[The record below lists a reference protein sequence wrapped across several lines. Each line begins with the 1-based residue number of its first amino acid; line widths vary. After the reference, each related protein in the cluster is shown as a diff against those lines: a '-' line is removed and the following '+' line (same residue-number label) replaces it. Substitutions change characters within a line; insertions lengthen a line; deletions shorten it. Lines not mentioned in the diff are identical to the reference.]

1 MERTK
6 RKNMFRVELIIFLA
20 VIAAGLLI
28 LWIRWENSHATY
40 KNYDI
45 VMKKN
50 VYCEKTQTG
59 RLDLQIRR
67 KGGKK
72 VKLLQTE
79 QELKRSQSFQ
89 VVEDSYKLGIV
100 DGKSAYDGN
109 TYEQKYAGGTQYLTL
124 YYVNRATSGKHG
136 NMHLVMRDV
145 KNNKKLIN
153 IKTSPKVKKDA
164 RRYEYRGK
172 DLYVSEEGILLDAGS
187 DEEFYNSQA
196 MTAGLMT
203 VCWKNGKE
211 KQIQFDPN
219 ADVSEY
225 EAADILVP
233 KVTCSGDEEYEVGT
247 ESETVSEEEPEVI
260 HYYYA
265 LELGDWENIREIKL
279 GENVFAKAENLEKA
293 ADNLKKKKDKAKEK
307 KEKEEAEKN
316 AENQKKKEFY
326 TTDMS
331 LLNQPEDFHIS
342 DYYITNKVIAGNR
355 YYVDENHVLWG
366 QGMNYYAQLGI
377 NHPEDVGD
385 WYHTEYTEPQKI
397 AEHVVHVDASGNGYF
412 MMYLTEN
419 GELYGAGAN
428 LQGVLGKEA
437 GENDA
442 MNPQQNVVNQPK
454 LLMSDVSYMRAG
466 ATCAVA
472 LKKNGEV
479 YWWGEYLSG
488 EVSNIYGDGTLVY
501 TEPHK
506 MLDQAIY
513 VTTANRRSAAITANG
528 DLYTWGDNTYGQCG
542 YTGEKTFLTEPEKV
556 VEHVRMVWCDEIEQN
571 SAWTDLA
578 NVNPNDFGMTSYD
591 DTFVLTKDGK
601 MYAAGTNIGTDSK
614 QNTSYG
620 EGEDDERS
628 DENKWTTYS
637 AKFLSIEVKEYV
649 FGSDPSEEY
658 TGEKEIQ
665 IEGTAAEG
673 LAE

>member
-211 KQIQFDPN
+211 KQIQFNPN

>member
-6 RKNMFRVELIIFLA
+6 RKNVFRAELIIFLA
-20 VIAAGLLI
+20 VIVVSLLV

-45 VMKKN
+45 VVKKN

-59 RLDLQIRR
+59 RVDLQIRR

-72 VKLLQTE
+72 AKLLQTQ
-79 QELKRSQSFQ
+79 QELKQSQSFQ
-89 VVEDSYKLGIV
+89 IVEDSYKLGLV
-100 DGKSAYDGN
+100 DDASAYDGN
-109 TYEQKYAGGTQYLTL
+109 IYEQKNAGGTQYLTL
-124 YYVNRATSGKHG
+124 YYVNHEASGRQGK
-136 NMHLVMRDV
+136 MHLVMNDA
-145 KNNKKLIN
+145 KTGKELIN

-172 DLYVSEEGILLDAGS
+172 DLYVSEEGILLDAGT

-225 EAADILVP
+225 EAADIIVP
-233 KVTCSGDEEYEVGT
+233 KVTSTGKEK
-247 ESETVSEEEPEVI
+247 SEEI
-260 HYYYA
+260 HCYYA
-265 LELGDWENIREIKL
+265 LELSDWENIREIKL

-293 ADNLKKKKDKAKEK
+293 TDDLNKKKKKSKEEKA
-307 KEKEEAEKN
+307 KEEAEKN

-331 LLNQPEDFHIS
+331 LLNQPED
-342 DYYITNKVIAGNR
+342 VGN
-355 YYVDENHVLWG
+355 
-366 QGMNYYAQLGI
+366 
-377 NHPEDVGD
+377 
-385 WYHTEYTEPQKI
+385 WYHEEYMEPQKI
-397 AEHVVHVDASGNGYF
+397 AEHVVHVDASANGYF

-428 LQGVLGKEA
+428 LQGILGKEP

-466 ATCAVA
+466 ATCAIA
-472 LKKNGEV
+472 LKKNGEA
-479 YWWGEYLSG
+479 YWWGEFMSG
-488 EVSNIYGDGTLVY
+488 EVSSIYGEGTLMY

-506 MLDQAIY
+506 MLDQTIY
-513 VTTANRRSAAITANG
+513 VTTTNRRSAAITANG

-556 VEHVRMVWCDEIEQN
+556 MENVRMVWCDEIGQN
-571 SAWTDLA
+571 SVWTDLA
-578 NVNPNDFGMTSYD
+578 NVNPNDYGTTCYD
-591 DTFVLTKDGK
+591 DTFILKKDGK
-601 MYAAGTNIGTDSK
+601 IYAAGTNIGT
-614 QNTSYG
+614 
-620 EGEDDERS
+620 E
-628 DENKWTTYS
+628 
-637 AKFLSIEVKEYV
+637 FLPIEVKEYV
-649 FGSDPSEEY
+649 PESNPTEEY
-658 TGEKEIQ
+658 TGEKKIQ

>member
-6 RKNMFRVELIIFLA
+6 RKNVFRAELIIFLA
-20 VIAAGLLI
+20 VIAVSLLV

-45 VMKKN
+45 VVKKN

-59 RLDLQIRR
+59 RVDLQIRR

-72 VKLLQTE
+72 AKLLQTQ
-79 QELKRSQSFQ
+79 QELKQSQSFQ
-89 VVEDSYKLGIV
+89 IVEDSYKLGIV
-100 DGKSAYDGN
+100 DDASAYDEN
-109 TYEQKYAGGTQYLTL
+109 IYEQKNAGGTQYLTL
-124 YYVNRATSGKHG
+124 YYVNHEASGRQGK
-136 NMHLVMRDV
+136 MHLVMNDA
-145 KNNKKLIN
+145 KTGKELIN

-172 DLYVSEEGILLDAGS
+172 DLYVSEEGILLDAGT

-225 EAADILVP
+225 EVADIIVP
-233 KVTCSGDEEYEVGT
+233 KVTSTGEEK
-247 ESETVSEEEPEVI
+247 SEGI
-260 HYYYA
+260 HCYYA
-265 LELGDWENIREIKL
+265 LELSDWENIREIKL

-293 ADNLKKKKDKAKEK
+293 TDDLNKKKKKSKEEKA
-307 KEKEEAEKN
+307 KEEAEKN

-355 YYVDENHVLWG
+355 YYIDENHVLWG

-377 NHPEDVGD
+377 NHPEDVGN
-385 WYHTEYTEPQKI
+385 WYHEEYMEPQKI
-397 AEHVVHVDASGNGYF
+397 AEHVVHVDASANGYF

-428 LQGVLGKEA
+428 LQGILGKEP

-466 ATCAVA
+466 ATCAIA
-472 LKKNGEV
+472 LKKNGEA
-479 YWWGEYLSG
+479 YWWGEFMSG
-488 EVSNIYGDGTLVY
+488 EVSSIYSEGTLMY
-501 TEPHK
+501 TESHK
-506 MLDQAIY
+506 MLDQTIY
-513 VTTANRRSAAITANG
+513 VTTTNRRSAAITANG

-556 VEHVRMVWCDEIEQN
+556 MENVRMVWCDEIGQN
-571 SAWTDLA
+571 SVWTDLA
-578 NVNPNDFGMTSYD
+578 NVNPNDYGTTCYD
-591 DTFVLTKDGK
+591 DTFILKKDGK
-601 MYAAGTNIGTDSK
+601 IYAAGTNIGT
-614 QNTSYG
+614 
-620 EGEDDERS
+620 E
-628 DENKWTTYS
+628 
-637 AKFLSIEVKEYV
+637 FLPIEVKEYV
-649 FGSDPSEEY
+649 PESNPTEEY
-658 TGEKEIQ
+658 TGEKKIQ

>member
-1 MERTK
+1 
-6 RKNMFRVELIIFLA
+6 MFRAELIIFLA
-20 VIAAGLLI
+20 VIAVSLLV

-45 VMKKN
+45 VVKKN

-59 RLDLQIRR
+59 RVDLQIRR

-72 VKLLQTE
+72 AKLLQTQ
-79 QELKRSQSFQ
+79 QELKQSQSFQ
-89 VVEDSYKLGIV
+89 IVEDSYKLGLV
-100 DGKSAYDGN
+100 DDASAYDGN
-109 TYEQKYAGGTQYLTL
+109 IYEQKNAGGTQYLTL
-124 YYVNRATSGKHG
+124 YYVNYEASGRQGK
-136 NMHLVMRDV
+136 MHLVMNDA
-145 KNNKKLIN
+145 KTGKELIN

-172 DLYVSEEGILLDAGS
+172 DLYVSEEGILLDAGT

-225 EAADILVP
+225 EVADIIVP
-233 KVTCSGDEEYEVGT
+233 KVTSTGEEK
-247 ESETVSEEEPEVI
+247 SEGI
-260 HYYYA
+260 HCYYA
-265 LELGDWENIREIKL
+265 LELSDWENIREIKL

-293 ADNLKKKKDKAKEK
+293 TDDLNKKKKKSKEEKA
-307 KEKEEAEKN
+307 KEEAEKN

-355 YYVDENHVLWG
+355 YYIDENHVLWG

-377 NHPEDVGD
+377 NHPEDVGN
-385 WYHTEYTEPQKI
+385 WYHEEYMEPQKI
-397 AEHVVHVDASGNGYF
+397 AEHVVHVDASANGYF

-428 LQGVLGKEA
+428 LQGVLGKEP

-454 LLMSDVSYMRAG
+454 LLMSDVAYMRAG
-466 ATCAVA
+466 ATCAIA
-472 LKKNGEV
+472 LKKNGEA
-479 YWWGEYLSG
+479 YWWGEFMSG
-488 EVSNIYGDGTLVY
+488 EAISIYGEGTLMY

-513 VTTANRRSAAITANG
+513 VTTTNRRSAAITANG

-556 VEHVRMVWCDEIEQN
+556 MENVRMVWCDEIEQN
-571 SAWTDLA
+571 AIWTNLA
-578 NVNPNDFGMTSYD
+578 NVNPNDYGTTCYD
-591 DTFVLTKDGK
+591 DTFILKKDGK
-601 MYAAGTNIGTDSK
+601 IYAAGTNIGTDSK
-614 QNTSYG
+614 QNTPYG

-628 DENKWTTYS
+628 DENKCTTYS
-637 AKFLSIEVKEYV
+637 AKFLPIEVKEYV
-649 FGSDPSEEY
+649 PESNPTEEY
-658 TGEKEIQ
+658 TGEKKIQ

>member
-6 RKNMFRVELIIFLA
+6 RKNVFRAELIIFLA
-20 VIAAGLLI
+20 VIAVSLLV

-45 VMKKN
+45 VVKKN

-59 RLDLQIRR
+59 RVDLQIRR

-72 VKLLQTE
+72 AKLLQTQ
-79 QELKRSQSFQ
+79 QELKQSQSFQ
-89 VVEDSYKLGIV
+89 IVEDSYKLGIV
-100 DGKSAYDGN
+100 DDASAYDGN
-109 TYEQKYAGGTQYLTL
+109 IYEQKNAGGTQYLTL
-124 YYVNRATSGKHG
+124 YYVNHEASGRQGK
-136 NMHLVMRDV
+136 MHLVMNDA
-145 KNNKKLIN
+145 KTGKELIN
-153 IKTSPKVKKDA
+153 IRTSPKVKKDA

-172 DLYVSEEGILLDAGS
+172 DLYVSEEGILLDAGT

-225 EAADILVP
+225 EAADIIVP
-233 KVTCSGDEEYEVGT
+233 KVTSTGEEK
-247 ESETVSEEEPEVI
+247 SEGI
-260 HYYYA
+260 HCYYA
-265 LELGDWENIREIKL
+265 LELSDWENIREIKF

-293 ADNLKKKKDKAKEK
+293 TDDLNKKKKKSKEEKA
-307 KEKEEAEKN
+307 KEEAEKN

-355 YYVDENHVLWG
+355 YYIDENHVLWG

-377 NHPEDVGD
+377 NHPEDVGN
-385 WYHTEYTEPQKI
+385 WYHEEYMEPQKI
-397 AEHVVHVDASGNGYF
+397 SEHVVHVDASANGYF

-428 LQGVLGKEA
+428 LQGILGKEP

-466 ATCAVA
+466 ATCVIA

-479 YWWGEYLSG
+479 YWWGEFMSG
-488 EVSNIYGDGTLVY
+488 EASSIYGEGTLMY

-556 VEHVRMVWCDEIEQN
+556 MENVRMVWCDEIEQN
-571 SAWTDLA
+571 AIWTDLA
-578 NVNPNDFGMTSYD
+578 NVNPNDYGTTCYD
-591 DTFVLTKDGK
+591 DTFILKKDGK
-601 MYAAGTNIGTDSK
+601 IYAAGTNIGT
-614 QNTSYG
+614 
-620 EGEDDERS
+620 E
-628 DENKWTTYS
+628 
-637 AKFLSIEVKEYV
+637 FLPIEVKEYV
-649 FGSDPSEEY
+649 PESNPTEEY
-658 TGEKEIQ
+658 TGEKKIQ

>member
-1 MERTK
+1 
-6 RKNMFRVELIIFLA
+6 
-20 VIAAGLLI
+20 
-28 LWIRWENSHATY
+28 
-40 KNYDI
+40 
-45 VMKKN
+45 MKKN

-59 RLDLQIRR
+59 RVDLQIRR

-72 VKLLQTE
+72 AKLLQTQ
-79 QELKRSQSFQ
+79 QELKQSQSFQ
-89 VVEDSYKLGIV
+89 IVEDSYKLGIV
-100 DGKSAYDGN
+100 DDASAYDEN
-109 TYEQKYAGGTQYLTL
+109 IYEQKNAGGTQYLTL
-124 YYVNRATSGKHG
+124 YYVNHEASGRQGK
-136 NMHLVMRDV
+136 MHLVMNDA
-145 KNNKKLIN
+145 KTGKELIN
-153 IKTSPKVKKDA
+153 IKTLPKVKKDA

-172 DLYVSEEGILLDAGS
+172 DLYVSEEGILLDAGT

-225 EAADILVP
+225 EVADIIVP
-233 KVTCSGDEEYEVGT
+233 KVTSTGEEK
-247 ESETVSEEEPEVI
+247 SEGI
-260 HYYYA
+260 HCYYA
-265 LELGDWENIREIKL
+265 LELSDWENIREIKL

-293 ADNLKKKKDKAKEK
+293 TDDLNKKKKKSKEEKA
-307 KEKEEAEKN
+307 KEEAEKN

-355 YYVDENHVLWG
+355 YYIDENHVLWG

-377 NHPEDVGD
+377 NHPEDVGN
-385 WYHTEYTEPQKI
+385 WYHEEYMEPQKI
-397 AEHVVHVDASGNGYF
+397 AEHVVHVDASANGYF

-428 LQGVLGKEA
+428 LQGILGKEP

-466 ATCAVA
+466 ATCAIA
-472 LKKNGEV
+472 LKKNGEA
-479 YWWGEYLSG
+479 YWWGEFMSG
-488 EVSNIYGDGTLVY
+488 EVSSIYSEGTLMY

-506 MLDQAIY
+506 MLDQTIY
-513 VTTANRRSAAITANG
+513 VTTTNRRSAAITANG

-556 VEHVRMVWCDEIEQN
+556 MENVRMVWCDEIGQN
-571 SAWTDLA
+571 SVWTDLA
-578 NVNPNDFGMTSYD
+578 NVNPNDYGTTCYD
-591 DTFVLTKDGK
+591 DTFILIKDGK
-601 MYAAGTNIGTDSK
+601 MYAARTNIGTDSK
-614 QNTSYG
+614 RNTPYG

-628 DENKWTTYS
+628 DENKCTTYS
-637 AKFLSIEVKEYV
+637 AKFLPIEVKEYV
-649 FGSDPSEEY
+649 PESNPTEEY
-658 TGEKEIQ
+658 TGEKKIQ

>member
-6 RKNMFRVELIIFLA
+6 RKNVFRAELIIFLA
-20 VIAAGLLI
+20 VIAVSLLV

-45 VMKKN
+45 VVKKN

-59 RLDLQIRR
+59 RVDLQIRR

-72 VKLLQTE
+72 AKLLQTQ
-79 QELKRSQSFQ
+79 QELKQSQSFQ
-89 VVEDSYKLGIV
+89 IVEDSYKLGIV
-100 DGKSAYDGN
+100 DDASAYDGN
-109 TYEQKYAGGTQYLTL
+109 IYEQKNAGGTQYLTL
-124 YYVNRATSGKHG
+124 YYVNHEASGRQGK
-136 NMHLVMRDV
+136 MHLVMNDA
-145 KNNKKLIN
+145 KTGKELIN

-172 DLYVSEEGILLDAGS
+172 DLYVSEEGILLDAGT

-225 EAADILVP
+225 EAADIIVP
-233 KVTCSGDEEYEVGT
+233 KVTSTGKENRC
-247 ESETVSEEEPEVI
+247 
-260 HYYYA
+260 YYA
-265 LELGDWENIREIKL
+265 LELSDWENIREIKL

-293 ADNLKKKKDKAKEK
+293 TDDLNKKKKKSKEEKA
-307 KEKEEAEKN
+307 KEEAEKN

-355 YYVDENHVLWG
+355 YYIDENHVLWG

-377 NHPEDVGD
+377 NHPEDVGN
-385 WYHTEYTEPQKI
+385 WYHEEYMEPQKI
-397 AEHVVHVDASGNGYF
+397 AEHVVHVDASANGYF

-428 LQGVLGKEA
+428 LQGILGKEP

-466 ATCAVA
+466 ATCAIA

-479 YWWGEYLSG
+479 YWWGELMTGGANS
-488 EVSNIYGDGTLVY
+488 IYGEGMLTY

-513 VTTANRRSAAITANG
+513 VTTTNRRSAAITANG

-556 VEHVRMVWCDEIEQN
+556 MENVRMVWCDEIEQN
-571 SAWTDLA
+571 AIWTDLA
-578 NVNPNDFGMTSYD
+578 NVNPNDYGTTCYD
-591 DTFVLTKDGK
+591 DTFILKKDGK
-601 MYAAGTNIGTDSK
+601 IYAAGTNIGT
-614 QNTSYG
+614 
-620 EGEDDERS
+620 E
-628 DENKWTTYS
+628 
-637 AKFLSIEVKEYV
+637 FLPIEVKEYV
-649 FGSDPSEEY
+649 PESNPTEEY
-658 TGEKEIQ
+658 TGEKKIQ

>member
-1 MERTK
+1 MKRTK
-6 RKNMFRVELIIFLA
+6 RKNVFRAELIIFLA
-20 VIAAGLLI
+20 VIAVSLLV

-45 VMKKN
+45 VVKKN

-59 RLDLQIRR
+59 RVDLQIRR

-72 VKLLQTE
+72 AKLLQTQ
-79 QELKRSQSFQ
+79 QELKQSQSFQ
-89 VVEDSYKLGIV
+89 IVEDSYKLGLV
-100 DGKSAYDGN
+100 DDASAYDGN
-109 TYEQKYAGGTQYLTL
+109 IYEQKNAGGTQYLTL
-124 YYVNRATSGKHG
+124 YYVNYEASGRQGK
-136 NMHLVMRDV
+136 MHLVMNDA
-145 KNNKKLIN
+145 KTGKELIN

-172 DLYVSEEGILLDAGS
+172 DLYVSEEGILLDAGT

-225 EAADILVP
+225 EVADIIVP
-233 KVTCSGDEEYEVGT
+233 KVTSTGEEK
-247 ESETVSEEEPEVI
+247 SEGI
-260 HYYYA
+260 HCYYA
-265 LELGDWENIREIKL
+265 LELSDWENIREIKL

-293 ADNLKKKKDKAKEK
+293 TDDLNKKKKKSKEEKA
-307 KEKEEAEKN
+307 KEEAEKN

-355 YYVDENHVLWG
+355 YYIDENHVLWG
-366 QGMNYYAQLGI
+366 QGMNYYAKLGI
-377 NHPEDVGD
+377 NHPEDVGN
-385 WYHTEYTEPQKI
+385 WYHEEYMEPQKI
-397 AEHVVHVDASGNGYF
+397 AEHVVHVDASANGYF

-428 LQGVLGKEA
+428 LQGILGKEP

-472 LKKNGEV
+472 LKKNGEA
-479 YWWGEYLSG
+479 YWWGEFMSG
-488 EVSNIYGDGTLVY
+488 EASSIYGEGTLMY

-513 VTTANRRSAAITANG
+513 VTTTNRRSAAITANG

-556 VEHVRMVWCDEIEQN
+556 MENVRMVWCDEIEQN
-571 SAWTDLA
+571 AIWTDLA
-578 NVNPNDFGMTSYD
+578 NVNPNDYGTTCYD
-591 DTFVLTKDGK
+591 DTFILKKDGK
-601 MYAAGTNIGTDSK
+601 IYAAGTNIGT
-614 QNTSYG
+614 
-620 EGEDDERS
+620 E
-628 DENKWTTYS
+628 
-637 AKFLSIEVKEYV
+637 FLPIEVKEYV
-649 FGSDPSEEY
+649 PESNPTEEY

>member
-6 RKNMFRVELIIFLA
+6 RKNVFRAELIIFLA
-20 VIAAGLLI
+20 VIAVSLLV

-45 VMKKN
+45 VVKKN

-59 RLDLQIRR
+59 RVDLQIRR

-72 VKLLQTE
+72 AKLLQTQ
-79 QELKRSQSFQ
+79 QELKQSQSFQ
-89 VVEDSYKLGIV
+89 IVEDSYKLGIV
-100 DGKSAYDGN
+100 DDASAYDGN
-109 TYEQKYAGGTQYLTL
+109 IYEQKNAGGTQYLTL
-124 YYVNRATSGKHG
+124 YYVNHEASGRQGK
-136 NMHLVMRDV
+136 MHLVMNDA
-145 KNNKKLIN
+145 KTGKELIN

-172 DLYVSEEGILLDAGS
+172 DLYVSEEGILLDAGT

-225 EAADILVP
+225 EAADIIVP
-233 KVTCSGDEEYEVGT
+233 KVTSTGKEK
-247 ESETVSEEEPEVI
+247 SEGI
-260 HYYYA
+260 HCYYA
-265 LELGDWENIREIKL
+265 LELSDWENIREIKL

-293 ADNLKKKKDKAKEK
+293 TDDLNKKKKKSKEEKA
-307 KEKEEAEKN
+307 KEEAEKK

-355 YYVDENHVLWG
+355 YYIDENHVLWG

-377 NHPEDVGD
+377 NHPEDVGN
-385 WYHTEYTEPQKI
+385 WYHEEYMEPQKI
-397 AEHVVHVDASGNGYF
+397 AEHVVHVDASANGYF

-428 LQGVLGKEA
+428 LQGILGKEP

-442 MNPQQNVVNQPK
+442 MNPQQNVVSQPK

-466 ATCAVA
+466 ATCAIA
-472 LKKNGEV
+472 LKKNGEA
-479 YWWGEYLSG
+479 YWWGEFMSG
-488 EVSNIYGDGTLVY
+488 EVSSIYGEGTLMY

-513 VTTANRRSAAITANG
+513 VTTTNRRSAAITANG

-556 VEHVRMVWCDEIEQN
+556 MENVRMVWCDEIEQN
-571 SAWTDLA
+571 AIWTDLA
-578 NVNPNDFGMTSYD
+578 NVNPNDYGTTCYD
-591 DTFVLTKDGK
+591 DTFILKKDGK
-601 MYAAGTNIGTDSK
+601 IYAAGTNIGTDSK
-614 QNTSYG
+614 QNTPYG

-628 DENKWTTYS
+628 DENKCTTYS
-637 AKFLSIEVKEYV
+637 AKFLPIEVKEYV
-649 FGSDPSEEY
+649 PESNPTEEY
-658 TGEKEIQ
+658 TGEKKIQ

>member
-45 VMKKN
+45 VVKKN

-136 NMHLVMRDV
+136 KMHLVMRDV

-211 KQIQFDPN
+211 KQIQFNPN

>member
-6 RKNMFRVELIIFLA
+6 RKNVFRAELIIFLA
-20 VIAAGLLI
+20 VIAVSLLV

-45 VMKKN
+45 VVKKN

-59 RLDLQIRR
+59 RVDLQIRR

-72 VKLLQTE
+72 AKLLQTQ
-79 QELKRSQSFQ
+79 QELKQSQSFQ
-89 VVEDSYKLGIV
+89 IVEDSYKLGII
-100 DGKSAYDGN
+100 DDASAYDGN
-109 TYEQKYAGGTQYLTL
+109 IYEQKNAGGTQYLTL
-124 YYVNRATSGKHG
+124 YYVNHEASGRQGK
-136 NMHLVMRDV
+136 MHLVMNDA
-145 KNNKKLIN
+145 KTGKELIN

-172 DLYVSEEGILLDAGS
+172 DLYVSEEGILLDAGT

-196 MTAGLMT
+196 MTARLMT
-203 VCWKNGKE
+203 ECWKNGKE

-225 EAADILVP
+225 EAADIIVP
-233 KVTCSGDEEYEVGT
+233 KVTSTGEEK
-247 ESETVSEEEPEVI
+247 SEEI
-260 HYYYA
+260 HCYYA
-265 LELGDWENIREIKL
+265 LELSDWENIREIKL

-293 ADNLKKKKDKAKEK
+293 TDDLNKKKKKSKEEKA
-307 KEKEEAEKN
+307 KEEAEKN

-377 NHPEDVGD
+377 NHPEDVGN
-385 WYHTEYTEPQKI
+385 WYHEEYMEPQKI
-397 AEHVVHVDASGNGYF
+397 VEHVVHVDASANGYF

-428 LQGVLGKEA
+428 LQGILGKEP

-454 LLMSDVSYMRAG
+454 LLMSDVAYMRAG
-466 ATCAVA
+466 ATCAIA

-479 YWWGEYLSG
+479 YWWGEFMSG
-488 EVSNIYGDGTLVY
+488 EAISIYGEGTLMY

-513 VTTANRRSAAITANG
+513 VTTTNRRSAAITANG

-556 VEHVRMVWCDEIEQN
+556 MENVRMVWCDEIEQN
-571 SAWTDLA
+571 AIWTDLA
-578 NVNPNDFGMTSYD
+578 NVNPNDYGTTCYD
-591 DTFVLTKDGK
+591 DTFILKKDGK
-601 MYAAGTNIGTDSK
+601 IYAAGTNIGT
-614 QNTSYG
+614 
-620 EGEDDERS
+620 E
-628 DENKWTTYS
+628 
-637 AKFLSIEVKEYV
+637 FLPIEVKEYV
-649 FGSDPSEEY
+649 PESNPTEEY
-658 TGEKEIQ
+658 TGEKKIQ

>member
-6 RKNMFRVELIIFLA
+6 RKNVFRAELIIFLA
-20 VIAAGLLI
+20 VIAVSLLV

-45 VMKKN
+45 VVKKN

-59 RLDLQIRR
+59 RVDLQIRR

-72 VKLLQTE
+72 AKLLQTQ

-89 VVEDSYKLGIV
+89 IVEDSYKLGIV
-100 DGKSAYDGN
+100 DDASVYDGN
-109 TYEQKYAGGTQYLTL
+109 IYEQKNAGGTQYLTL
-124 YYVNRATSGKHG
+124 YYVNHETSGRQGK
-136 NMHLVMRDV
+136 MHLVMNDV
-145 KNNKKLIN
+145 KTGKELIN

-172 DLYVSEEGILLDAGS
+172 DLYVSEEGILLDAGT

-225 EAADILVP
+225 EAADIIVP
-233 KVTCSGDEEYEVGT
+233 KVTSTGEEK
-247 ESETVSEEEPEVI
+247 SEEI
-260 HYYYA
+260 HCYYA
-265 LELGDWENIREIKL
+265 LELSDWENIREIKL

-293 ADNLKKKKDKAKEK
+293 TDDLNKKKKKSKEEKA
-307 KEKEEAEKN
+307 KEEAEKN

-377 NHPEDVGD
+377 NHPEDVGN
-385 WYHTEYTEPQKI
+385 WYHEEYMEPQKI
-397 AEHVVHVDASGNGYF
+397 AEHVVHVDASANGYF

-428 LQGVLGKEA
+428 LQGILGKEP

-466 ATCAVA
+466 ATCAIA

-479 YWWGEYLSG
+479 YWWGELMTGGANS
-488 EVSNIYGDGTLVY
+488 IYGEGMLTY

-513 VTTANRRSAAITANG
+513 VTTTNRRSAAITANG

-556 VEHVRMVWCDEIEQN
+556 MENVRMVWCDEIEQN
-571 SAWTDLA
+571 AIWTDLA
-578 NVNPNDFGMTSYD
+578 NVNPNDYGTTCYD
-591 DTFVLTKDGK
+591 DTFILKKDGK
-601 MYAAGTNIGTDSK
+601 IYAAGTNIGT
-614 QNTSYG
+614 
-620 EGEDDERS
+620 E
-628 DENKWTTYS
+628 
-637 AKFLSIEVKEYV
+637 FLPIEVKEYV
-649 FGSDPSEEY
+649 PESNPTEKY
-658 TGEKEIQ
+658 TGEKKIQ

>member
-28 LWIRWENSHATY
+28 LWIRGENSHATY

-45 VMKKN
+45 VVKKN

>member
-6 RKNMFRVELIIFLA
+6 RKNVFRAELIIFLA
-20 VIAAGLLI
+20 VIAVSLLV

-45 VMKKN
+45 VVKKN

-59 RLDLQIRR
+59 RVDLQIRR

-72 VKLLQTE
+72 AKLLQTQ

-89 VVEDSYKLGIV
+89 IVEDSYKLGIV
-100 DGKSAYDGN
+100 DDASVYDGN
-109 TYEQKYAGGTQYLTL
+109 IYEQKNAGGTQYLTL
-124 YYVNRATSGKHG
+124 YYVNHETSGRQGK
-136 NMHLVMRDV
+136 MHLVMNDV
-145 KNNKKLIN
+145 KTGKELIN

-172 DLYVSEEGILLDAGS
+172 DLYVSEEGILLDAGT

-196 MTAGLMT
+196 MTSGLMT

-225 EAADILVP
+225 EAADIIVP
-233 KVTCSGDEEYEVGT
+233 KVTSTGKEK
-247 ESETVSEEEPEVI
+247 SEEI
-260 HYYYA
+260 HCYYA
-265 LELGDWENIREIKL
+265 LELSDWENIREIKL

-293 ADNLKKKKDKAKEK
+293 TDDLNKKKKKSKEEKA
-307 KEKEEAEKN
+307 KEEAEKN

-355 YYVDENHVLWG
+355 YYIDENHVLWE

-377 NHPEDVGD
+377 NHPEDVGN
-385 WYHTEYTEPQKI
+385 WYHEEYMEPQKI
-397 AEHVVHVDASGNGYF
+397 AEHVVHVDASANGYF

-428 LQGVLGKEA
+428 LQGILGKEP

-466 ATCAVA
+466 ATCAIA
-472 LKKNGEV
+472 LKKNGEA
-479 YWWGEYLSG
+479 YWWGEFMSG
-488 EVSNIYGDGTLVY
+488 EVSSIYGEGTLMY

-513 VTTANRRSAAITANG
+513 VTTTNRRSAAITVNG

-556 VEHVRMVWCDEIEQN
+556 MENVRMVWCDEIEQN
-571 SAWTDLA
+571 AIWTDLA
-578 NVNPNDFGMTSYD
+578 NVNPNDYGTTCYD
-591 DTFVLTKDGK
+591 DTFILKKDGK
-601 MYAAGTNIGTDSK
+601 IYAAGTNIGT
-614 QNTSYG
+614 
-620 EGEDDERS
+620 E
-628 DENKWTTYS
+628 
-637 AKFLSIEVKEYV
+637 FLPIEVKEYV
-649 FGSDPSEEY
+649 PESNPTEEY
-658 TGEKEIQ
+658 TGEKKIQ

>member
-6 RKNMFRVELIIFLA
+6 RKNVFRAELIIFLA
-20 VIAAGLLI
+20 VIVVSLLV

-45 VMKKN
+45 VVKKN

-59 RLDLQIRR
+59 RVDLQIRR

-72 VKLLQTE
+72 AKLLQTQ
-79 QELKRSQSFQ
+79 QELKQSQSFQ
-89 VVEDSYKLGIV
+89 IVEDSYKLGLV
-100 DGKSAYDGN
+100 DDASAYDGN
-109 TYEQKYAGGTQYLTL
+109 IYEQKNAGGTQYLTL
-124 YYVNRATSGKHG
+124 YYVNHEASGRQGK
-136 NMHLVMRDV
+136 MHLVMNDA
-145 KNNKKLIN
+145 KTGKELIN

-172 DLYVSEEGILLDAGS
+172 DLYVSEEGILLDAGT

-225 EAADILVP
+225 EAADIIVP
-233 KVTCSGDEEYEVGT
+233 KVTSTGKEK
-247 ESETVSEEEPEVI
+247 SEEI
-260 HYYYA
+260 HCYYA
-265 LELGDWENIREIKL
+265 LELSDWENIREIKL

-293 ADNLKKKKDKAKEK
+293 TDDLNKKKKKSKEEKA
-307 KEKEEAEKN
+307 KEEAEKN

-377 NHPEDVGD
+377 NHPEDVGN
-385 WYHTEYTEPQKI
+385 WYHEEYMEPQKI
-397 AEHVVHVDASGNGYF
+397 AEHVVHVDASANGYF

-428 LQGVLGKEA
+428 LQGVLGKEP

-454 LLMSDVSYMRAG
+454 LLMSDVAYMRAG
-466 ATCAVA
+466 ATCVIA

-479 YWWGEYLSG
+479 YWWGEFMSG
-488 EVSNIYGDGTLVY
+488 EAISIYGEGTLMY

-513 VTTANRRSAAITANG
+513 VTTTNRRSAAITANG
-528 DLYTWGDNTYGQCG
+528 DLYTWGDNTYGQWG
-542 YTGEKTFLTEPEKV
+542 YIGKKTFLTEPEKV
-556 VEHVRMVWCDEIEQN
+556 MENVRMVWCDEIEQN
-571 SAWTDLA
+571 AIWTDLA
-578 NVNPNDFGMTSYD
+578 NVNPNDYGTTCYD
-591 DTFVLTKDGK
+591 DTFILKKDGK
-601 MYAAGTNIGTDSK
+601 IYAAGTNIGTDSK
-614 QNTSYG
+614 QNTPYG

-628 DENKWTTYS
+628 DENKCTTYS
-637 AKFLSIEVKEYV
+637 AKFLPIEVKEYV
-649 FGSDPSEEY
+649 PESNPTEEY
-658 TGEKEIQ
+658 TGEKKIQ

>member
-1 MERTK
+1 MKRTK
-6 RKNMFRVELIIFLA
+6 RKNVFRAELIIFLA
-20 VIAAGLLI
+20 VIAVSLLV

-45 VMKKN
+45 VVKKN

-59 RLDLQIRR
+59 RVDLQIRR

-72 VKLLQTE
+72 AKLLQTQ
-79 QELKRSQSFQ
+79 QELKQSQSFQ
-89 VVEDSYKLGIV
+89 IVEDSYKLGLV
-100 DGKSAYDGN
+100 DDASAYDGN
-109 TYEQKYAGGTQYLTL
+109 IYEQKNAGGTQYLTL
-124 YYVNRATSGKHG
+124 YYVNYEASGRQGK
-136 NMHLVMRDV
+136 MHLVMNDA
-145 KNNKKLIN
+145 KTGKELIN

-172 DLYVSEEGILLDAGS
+172 DLYVSEEGILLDAGT

-225 EAADILVP
+225 EVADIIVP
-233 KVTCSGDEEYEVGT
+233 KVTSTGEEK
-247 ESETVSEEEPEVI
+247 SEGI
-260 HYYYA
+260 HCYYA
-265 LELGDWENIREIKL
+265 LELSDWENIREIKL

-293 ADNLKKKKDKAKEK
+293 TDDLNKKKKKSKEEKA
-307 KEKEEAEKN
+307 KEEAEKN

-355 YYVDENHVLWG
+355 YYIDENHVLWG

-377 NHPEDVGD
+377 NHPEDVGN
-385 WYHTEYTEPQKI
+385 WYHEEYMEPQKI
-397 AEHVVHVDASGNGYF
+397 AEHVVHVDASANGYF

-428 LQGVLGKEA
+428 LQGILGKEP

-472 LKKNGEV
+472 LKKNGEA
-479 YWWGEYLSG
+479 YWWGEFMSG
-488 EVSNIYGDGTLVY
+488 EASSIYGEGTLMY

-513 VTTANRRSAAITANG
+513 VTTTNRRSAAITANG

-556 VEHVRMVWCDEIEQN
+556 MENVRMVWCDEIEQN
-571 SAWTDLA
+571 AIWTDLA
-578 NVNPNDFGMTSYD
+578 NVNPNDYGTTCYD
-591 DTFVLTKDGK
+591 DTFILKKDGK
-601 MYAAGTNIGTDSK
+601 IYAAGTNIGT
-614 QNTSYG
+614 
-620 EGEDDERS
+620 E
-628 DENKWTTYS
+628 
-637 AKFLSIEVKEYV
+637 FLPIEVKEYV
-649 FGSDPSEEY
+649 PESNPTEEY

-673 LAE
+673 LAEQGKLL

>member
-6 RKNMFRVELIIFLA
+6 RKNMFRAELIIFLA

-45 VMKKN
+45 VVKKN

-136 NMHLVMRDV
+136 KMHLVMRDV

-293 ADNLKKKKDKAKEK
+293 ADDLKKKKDKAKEK

-542 YTGEKTFLTEPEKV
+542 YTGEKTFLTEPERV
-556 VEHVRMVWCDEIEQN
+556 MEQVRMVWCDEIEQN

-614 QNTSYG
+614 QNTPYG

-637 AKFLSIEVKEYV
+637 AKFLPIEVKEYV

>member
-1 MERTK
+1 M
-6 RKNMFRVELIIFLA
+6 
-20 VIAAGLLI
+20 
-28 LWIRWENSHATY
+28 WIRWENSHATY

-45 VMKKN
+45 VVKKN

-59 RLDLQIRR
+59 RVDLQIRR

-72 VKLLQTE
+72 AKLLQTQ
-79 QELKRSQSFQ
+79 QELKQSQSFQ
-89 VVEDSYKLGIV
+89 IVEDSYKLGIV
-100 DGKSAYDGN
+100 DDASAYDGN
-109 TYEQKYAGGTQYLTL
+109 IYEQKNAGGTQYLTL
-124 YYVNRATSGKHG
+124 YYVNHEASGRQGK
-136 NMHLVMRDV
+136 MHLVMNDA
-145 KNNKKLIN
+145 KTGKELIN

-172 DLYVSEEGILLDAGS
+172 DLYVSEEGILLDAGT

-225 EAADILVP
+225 EVADIIVP
-233 KVTCSGDEEYEVGT
+233 KVTSTGEEK
-247 ESETVSEEEPEVI
+247 SEGI
-260 HYYYA
+260 HCYYA
-265 LELGDWENIREIKL
+265 LELSDWENIREIKL

-293 ADNLKKKKDKAKEK
+293 TDDLNKKKKKSKEEKA
-307 KEKEEAEKN
+307 KEEAEKN

-355 YYVDENHVLWG
+355 YYIDENHVLWG

-377 NHPEDVGD
+377 NHPEDVGN
-385 WYHTEYTEPQKI
+385 WYHEGYMEPQKI
-397 AEHVVHVDASGNGYF
+397 AEHVVHVDASANGYF

-428 LQGVLGKEA
+428 LQGILGKEP

-466 ATCAVA
+466 ATCAIA
-472 LKKNGEV
+472 LKKNGEA
-479 YWWGEYLSG
+479 YWWGEFMSG
-488 EVSNIYGDGTLVY
+488 EVSSIYSEGTLMY

-506 MLDQAIY
+506 MLDQTIY
-513 VTTANRRSAAITANG
+513 VTTTNRRSAAITANG

-556 VEHVRMVWCDEIEQN
+556 MENVRMVWCDEIGQN
-571 SAWTDLA
+571 SVWTDLA
-578 NVNPNDFGMTSYD
+578 NVNPNDYGTTCYD
-591 DTFVLTKDGK
+591 DTFILKKDGK
-601 MYAAGTNIGTDSK
+601 MYAAGINIGTDSK

-637 AKFLSIEVKEYV
+637 AKFLPIEVKEYV
-649 FGSDPSEEY
+649 PESNPTEEY
-658 TGEKEIQ
+658 TGEKKIQ

>member
-1 MERTK
+1 
-6 RKNMFRVELIIFLA
+6 
-20 VIAAGLLI
+20 
-28 LWIRWENSHATY
+28 
-40 KNYDI
+40 
-45 VMKKN
+45 
-50 VYCEKTQTG
+50 
-59 RLDLQIRR
+59 
-67 KGGKK
+67 
-72 VKLLQTE
+72 
-79 QELKRSQSFQ
+79 
-89 VVEDSYKLGIV
+89 
-100 DGKSAYDGN
+100 
-109 TYEQKYAGGTQYLTL
+109 
-124 YYVNRATSGKHG
+124 
-136 NMHLVMRDV
+136 
-145 KNNKKLIN
+145 
-153 IKTSPKVKKDA
+153 
-164 RRYEYRGK
+164 
-172 DLYVSEEGILLDAGS
+172 
-187 DEEFYNSQA
+187 

-225 EAADILVP
+225 EAADIIVP
-233 KVTCSGDEEYEVGT
+233 KVISTGKEK
-247 ESETVSEEEPEVI
+247 SEGL
-260 HYYYA
+260 HCYYA
-265 LELGDWENIREIKL
+265 LELSDWENIREIKL

-293 ADNLKKKKDKAKEK
+293 TDDLNKKKKKSKEEKA
-307 KEKEEAEKN
+307 KEEAEKN

-355 YYVDENHVLWG
+355 YYIDENHVLWG

-377 NHPEDVGD
+377 NHPEDVGN
-385 WYHTEYTEPQKI
+385 WYHEEYMEPQKI
-397 AEHVVHVDASGNGYF
+397 AEHVVHVDASANGYF

-428 LQGVLGKEA
+428 LQGILGKEP

-454 LLMSDVSYMRAG
+454 LLMSDVAYMRAG
-466 ATCAVA
+466 ATCAIA

-479 YWWGEYLSG
+479 YWWGEFMSG
-488 EVSNIYGDGTLVY
+488 EASSIYGEGTLMY

-513 VTTANRRSAAITANG
+513 VTTTNRRSAAITMNG

-556 VEHVRMVWCDEIEQN
+556 MENVRMVWCDEIEQN
-571 SAWTDLA
+571 AIWTDLA
-578 NVNPNDFGMTSYD
+578 NVNPNDYGTTCYD
-591 DTFVLTKDGK
+591 DTFILKKDRK
-601 MYAAGTNIGTDSK
+601 IYAAGTNIGT
-614 QNTSYG
+614 
-620 EGEDDERS
+620 E
-628 DENKWTTYS
+628 
-637 AKFLSIEVKEYV
+637 FLPIEVKEYV
-649 FGSDPSEEY
+649 PESNPTEEY
-658 TGEKEIQ
+658 TGEKKIQ

>member
-1 MERTK
+1 
-6 RKNMFRVELIIFLA
+6 MFRVELIIFLA

-45 VMKKN
+45 VVKKN

-293 ADNLKKKKDKAKEK
+293 ADNLKKKKDKAK
-307 KEKEEAEKN
+307 EKN

>member
-1 MERTK
+1 M
-6 RKNMFRVELIIFLA
+6 
-20 VIAAGLLI
+20 
-28 LWIRWENSHATY
+28 
-40 KNYDI
+40 
-45 VMKKN
+45 
-50 VYCEKTQTG
+50 
-59 RLDLQIRR
+59 
-67 KGGKK
+67 
-72 VKLLQTE
+72 QTE

-211 KQIQFDPN
+211 KQIQFNPN

-620 EGEDDERS
+620 EGEDDEQS

-637 AKFLSIEVKEYV
+637 AKFLPIEVKEYV
-649 FGSDPSEEY
+649 FESDPSEEY

>member
-6 RKNMFRVELIIFLA
+6 RKNVFRAELIIFLA
-20 VIAAGLLI
+20 VIAVSLLV

-45 VMKKN
+45 VVKKN

-59 RLDLQIRR
+59 RVDLQIRR
-67 KGGKK
+67 KGGRKA
-72 VKLLQTE
+72 KLLQTQ
-79 QELKRSQSFQ
+79 QELKQSQSFQ
-89 VVEDSYKLGIV
+89 IVEDSYKLGIV
-100 DGKSAYDGN
+100 DDASAYDGN
-109 TYEQKYAGGTQYLTL
+109 IYEQKNAGGIQYLTL
-124 YYVNRATSGKHG
+124 YYVNHEASGRQGK
-136 NMHLVMRDV
+136 MHLVMNDA
-145 KNNKKLIN
+145 KTGKELIN

-172 DLYVSEEGILLDAGS
+172 DLYVSEEGILLDAGT

-225 EAADILVP
+225 EAADIIVP
-233 KVTCSGDEEYEVGT
+233 KVTSTGKEK
-247 ESETVSEEEPEVI
+247 SEENRC
-260 HYYYA
+260 YYA
-265 LELGDWENIREIKL
+265 LELSDWENIREIKL

-293 ADNLKKKKDKAKEK
+293 TDDLNKKKKKSKEEKA
-307 KEKEEAEKN
+307 KEEAEKN

-355 YYVDENHVLWG
+355 YYIDENHVLWG

-377 NHPEDVGD
+377 NHPEDVGN
-385 WYHTEYTEPQKI
+385 WYHEEYMEPQKI
-397 AEHVVHVDASGNGYF
+397 AEHVVHVDASANGYF

-428 LQGVLGKEA
+428 LQGVLGKEP

-454 LLMSDVSYMRAG
+454 LLMSDVAYMRAG
-466 ATCAVA
+466 ATCAIA
-472 LKKNGEV
+472 LKKNGEA
-479 YWWGEYLSG
+479 YWWGEFMSG
-488 EVSNIYGDGTLVY
+488 EVSSIYGEGTLMY

-513 VTTANRRSAAITANG
+513 VTTTNRRSAAITANG

-556 VEHVRMVWCDEIEQN
+556 MENVRMVWCDEIEQN
-571 SAWTDLA
+571 AIWTDLA
-578 NVNPNDFGMTSYD
+578 NVNPNDYGTTCYD
-591 DTFVLTKDGK
+591 DTFILKKDGK
-601 MYAAGTNIGTDSK
+601 IYAAGTNIGTDSK
-614 QNTSYG
+614 QNTPYG

-628 DENKWTTYS
+628 DENKCTTYS
-637 AKFLSIEVKEYV
+637 AKFLPIEVKEYV
-649 FGSDPSEEY
+649 PESNPTEEY
-658 TGEKEIQ
+658 TGEKKIQ

>member
-6 RKNMFRVELIIFLA
+6 RKNVFRAELIIFLA
-20 VIAAGLLI
+20 VIAVSLLV

-45 VMKKN
+45 VVKKN

-59 RLDLQIRR
+59 RVDLQIRR

-72 VKLLQTE
+72 AKLLQTQ

-89 VVEDSYKLGIV
+89 IVEDSYKLGIV
-100 DGKSAYDGN
+100 DDASVYDGN
-109 TYEQKYAGGTQYLTL
+109 IYEQKNAGGTQYLTL
-124 YYVNRATSGKHG
+124 YYVNHETSGRQGK
-136 NMHLVMRDV
+136 MHLVMNDV
-145 KNNKKLIN
+145 KTGKELIN

-172 DLYVSEEGILLDAGS
+172 DLYVSEEGILLDAGT

-225 EAADILVP
+225 EAADIIVP
-233 KVTCSGDEEYEVGT
+233 KVTSTGKEK
-247 ESETVSEEEPEVI
+247 SERI
-260 HYYYA
+260 HCYYA
-265 LELGDWENIREIKL
+265 LKLSDWENIREIKL

-293 ADNLKKKKDKAKEK
+293 TDDLNKKKKKSKEEKA
-307 KEKEEAEKN
+307 KEEAEKN

-377 NHPEDVGD
+377 NHPEDVGN
-385 WYHTEYTEPQKI
+385 WYHEEYMEPQKI
-397 AEHVVHVDASGNGYF
+397 AEHVVHVDASANGYF

-428 LQGVLGKEA
+428 LQGILGKEP

-466 ATCAVA
+466 ATCAIA

-479 YWWGEYLSG
+479 YWWGELMTGGANS
-488 EVSNIYGDGTLVY
+488 IYGEGMLTY

-513 VTTANRRSAAITANG
+513 VTTTNRRSAAITVNG

-556 VEHVRMVWCDEIEQN
+556 MENVRMVWCDEIEQN
-571 SAWTDLA
+571 AIWTDLA
-578 NVNPNDFGMTSYD
+578 NVNPNDYGTTCYD

-601 MYAAGTNIGTDSK
+601 MYATGTNIGTDSK
-614 QNTSYG
+614 QNTPYG

-628 DENKWTTYS
+628 DENKCTTYS
-637 AKFLSIEVKEYV
+637 AKFLPIEVKEYV
-649 FGSDPSEEY
+649 PESNPTEEY
-658 TGEKEIQ
+658 TGEKKIQ

>member
-6 RKNMFRVELIIFLA
+6 RKNVFRAELIIFLA
-20 VIAAGLLI
+20 VIAVSLLV

-45 VMKKN
+45 VVKKN

-59 RLDLQIRR
+59 RVDLQIRR

-72 VKLLQTE
+72 AKLLQTQ

-89 VVEDSYKLGIV
+89 IVEDSYKLGIV
-100 DGKSAYDGN
+100 DDASVYDGN
-109 TYEQKYAGGTQYLTL
+109 IYEQKNAGGTQYLTL
-124 YYVNRATSGKHG
+124 YYVNHETSGRQGK
-136 NMHLVMRDV
+136 MHLVMNDV
-145 KNNKKLIN
+145 KTGKELIN

-172 DLYVSEEGILLDAGS
+172 DLYVSEEGILLDAGT

-196 MTAGLMT
+196 MTSGLMT

-225 EAADILVP
+225 EAADIIVP
-233 KVTCSGDEEYEVGT
+233 KVTSTGEEK
-247 ESETVSEEEPEVI
+247 SEENRC
-260 HYYYA
+260 YYA
-265 LELGDWENIREIKL
+265 LELSDWENIREIKL

-293 ADNLKKKKDKAKEK
+293 TDDLNKKKKKSKEEKA
-307 KEKEEAEKN
+307 KEEAEKK

-355 YYVDENHVLWG
+355 YYIDENHVLWG

-377 NHPEDVGD
+377 NHPEDVGN
-385 WYHTEYTEPQKI
+385 WYHEEYMEPQKI
-397 AEHVVHVDASGNGYF
+397 AEHVVHVDASANGYF

-428 LQGVLGKEA
+428 LQGILGKEP

-466 ATCAVA
+466 ATCAIA
-472 LKKNGEV
+472 LKKNGEA
-479 YWWGEYLSG
+479 YWWGEFMSG
-488 EVSNIYGDGTLVY
+488 EVSSIYGEGRLMY

-513 VTTANRRSAAITANG
+513 VTTTNRRSAAITANG

-556 VEHVRMVWCDEIEQN
+556 MENVRMVWCDEIEQN
-571 SAWTDLA
+571 AIWTDLA
-578 NVNPNDFGMTSYD
+578 NVNPNDYGTTCYD
-591 DTFVLTKDGK
+591 DTFILKKDGK
-601 MYAAGTNIGTDSK
+601 IYAAGTNIGT
-614 QNTSYG
+614 
-620 EGEDDERS
+620 E
-628 DENKWTTYS
+628 
-637 AKFLSIEVKEYV
+637 FLPIEVKEYV
-649 FGSDPSEEY
+649 PESNPTEEY
-658 TGEKEIQ
+658 TGEKKIQ

>member
-1 MERTK
+1 MKRTK
-6 RKNMFRVELIIFLA
+6 RKNVFRAELIIFLA
-20 VIAAGLLI
+20 VIAVSLLV

-45 VMKKN
+45 VVKKN

-59 RLDLQIRR
+59 RVDLQIRR

-72 VKLLQTE
+72 AKLLQTQ
-79 QELKRSQSFQ
+79 QELKQSQSFQ
-89 VVEDSYKLGIV
+89 IVEDSYKLGLV
-100 DGKSAYDGN
+100 DDASAYDGN
-109 TYEQKYAGGTQYLTL
+109 IYEQKNAGGTQYLTL
-124 YYVNRATSGKHG
+124 YYVNYEASGRQGK
-136 NMHLVMRDV
+136 MHLVMNDA
-145 KNNKKLIN
+145 KTGKELIN

-172 DLYVSEEGILLDAGS
+172 DLYVSEEGILLDAGT

-225 EAADILVP
+225 EVADIIVP
-233 KVTCSGDEEYEVGT
+233 KVTSTGEEK
-247 ESETVSEEEPEVI
+247 SEGI
-260 HYYYA
+260 HCYYA
-265 LELGDWENIREIKL
+265 LELSDWENIREIKL

-293 ADNLKKKKDKAKEK
+293 TDDLNKKKKKSKEEKA
-307 KEKEEAEKN
+307 KEEAEKN

-355 YYVDENHVLWG
+355 YYIDENHVLWG

-377 NHPEDVGD
+377 NHPEDVGN
-385 WYHTEYTEPQKI
+385 WYHEEYMEPQKI
-397 AEHVVHVDASGNGYF
+397 AEHVVHVDASANGYF

-428 LQGVLGKEA
+428 LQGILGKEP

-454 LLMSDVSYMRAG
+454 LLMSDVTYMRAG
-466 ATCAVA
+466 ATCAIA
-472 LKKNGEV
+472 LKKNGEA
-479 YWWGEYLSG
+479 YWWGEFMSG
-488 EVSNIYGDGTLVY
+488 EVSSIYSEGTLMY

-506 MLDQAIY
+506 MLDQTIY
-513 VTTANRRSAAITANG
+513 VTTTNRRSAAITANG

-556 VEHVRMVWCDEIEQN
+556 MENVRMVWCDEIEQN
-571 SAWTDLA
+571 AIWTDLA
-578 NVNPNDFGMTSYD
+578 NVNPNDYGTTCYD
-591 DTFVLTKDGK
+591 DTFILKKDGK
-601 MYAAGTNIGTDSK
+601 IYAAGTNIGT
-614 QNTSYG
+614 
-620 EGEDDERS
+620 E
-628 DENKWTTYS
+628 
-637 AKFLSIEVKEYV
+637 FLPIEVKEYV
-649 FGSDPSEEY
+649 PESNPTEEY
-658 TGEKEIQ
+658 TGEKKIQ